1 MDESWPR
8 RAMLAVRPGSSHRC
22 WPASARLEI
31 VPPLP
36 ARAKAAVA
44 VTTVA
49 GAAAA
54 VAHWELQLEVRR
66 CPWQPGRAG
75 ELQPAVLH
83 PVAVPRRHQQQH
95 H

>member
-22 WPASARLEI
+22 RPASARLEI

-36 ARAKAAVA
+36 ARAKAAGA

-54 VAHWELQLEVRR
+54 AHWELQLEV
-66 CPWQPGRAG
+66 CPWIETLFFCVKRIGHIEQAWGF
-75 ELQPAVLH
+75 
-83 PVAVPRRHQQQH
+83 
-95 H
+95 